1 MIPHMPSILTALA
14 GLAAI
19 ATGAIP
25 AAAERL
31 VTSVSKHRVMVTS
44 NFGGE
49 DLVLFGS
56 VERDAATIAR
66 RGGYDIVV
74 TVIGPRKTF
83 VTRRKERRLGVW
95 INVES
100 RDFVGVPAF
109 LAVLA
114 NRPVDRIAAP
124 EVRRRLQLGLDSA
137 VLPLVGSSQADATTE
152 SAFRDAF
159 VRINVQHGLYQEGD
173 NAVTFLTP
181 NLFRAGIPLPA
192 SAPIGSYNIDI
203 KLLSD
208 GVMIARANSAFE
220 VIKAGF
226 EQVVADA
233 AHQRPLL
240 YGLAT
245 ALLALLTGWL
255 ASVIFRRD

>member
-1 MIPHMPSILTALA
+1 MIRRGTSLLMALVAFALTA
-14 GLAAI
+14 G
-19 ATGAIP
+19 P

-31 VTSVSKHRVMVTS
+31 VISVSKHRVQVTS

-56 VERDAATIAR
+56 VERDAASVAR
-66 RGGYDIVV
+66 RGGYDIVT

-83 VTRRKERRLGVW
+83 VTRRKERRLGIW

-100 RDFVGVPAF
+100 REFTSAPAY
-109 LAVLA
+109 LAVLT
-114 NRPVDRIAAP
+114 NREIDDIAAA
-124 EVRRRLQLGLDSA
+124 EQRRRLQLGLDFVS
-137 VLPLVGSSQADATTE
+137 LPQLVGADVADVVPTDP
-152 SAFRDAF
+152 FRQAF
-159 VRINVQHGLYQEGD
+159 VRINAQHDLYYQSE

-181 NLFRAGIPLPA
+181 NLFRSTIPLPA
-192 SAPIGSYNIDI
+192 SAPIGTYTIDV
-203 KLLSD
+203 KLIAD
-208 GVMIARANSAFE
+208 GVMIARASTAFE

-233 AHQRPLL
+233 AHQLPFL
-240 YGLAT
+240 YGLIT
-245 ALLALLTGWL
+245 AMMALLTGWL

>member
-1 MIPHMPSILTALA
+1 MIARTASILAALA
-14 GLAAI
+14 ALAA
-19 ATGAIP
+19 AVAP

-31 VTSVSKHRVMVTS
+31 VTSVSKHQVQVTS

-56 VERDAATIAR
+56 VERDAATIPR

-74 TVIGPRKTF
+74 TVTGPRKTF
-83 VTRRKERRLGVW
+83 VTRRKERRLGIW

-100 RDFVGVPAF
+100 REFIGVPAF

-114 NRPVDRIAAP
+114 NRSVERMAP
-124 EVRRRLQLGLDSA
+124 PEIRRRLQLGLDFVS
-137 VLPLVGSSQADATTE
+137 LPQQIGDDLADVVPE
-152 SAFRDAF
+152 DAFRKAF
-159 VRINVQHGLYQEGD
+159 VRINEQHSLYQEGD
-173 NAVTFLTP
+173 NAVTLLTP
-181 NLFRAGIPLPA
+181 NLFRAAIPLPA
-192 SAPIGSYNIDI
+192 SVPIGSYNIDV

-208 GVMIARANSAFE
+208 GVMIARATSAFE

-233 AHQRPLL
+233 AHQRPFL
-240 YGLAT
+240 YGLIT
-245 ALLALLTGWL
+245 MLMALLTGWL